1 MSSITLLRARVAE
14 LEEENVYL
22 QQQIE
27 QLKQQQQQQQRQRAP
42 KPSINNSSTAD
53 DSSSQQL
60 SVTSSSSSSSSSA
73 SPLSSSSSPLPGVA
87 DGLSHDSQLHQQS
100 LLLSALGEQL
110 QALQQENAVLRS
122 QHGSKS
128 LLMSFSLMDGLK
140 EEKEQLRAEVDRL
153 RMQMFVMEERRKRR
167 DDRKGTAADEA
178 ADDSSTAAAEVLQA
192 SEETKEEEQ
201 SRGQEDSAAGE
212 VEAQGQ
218 PTSANEEKEDN
229 DDSNTAAEKAI
240 IQVARTETQPP
251 SSDDNETDKLTSAE
265 HEERDEEKL
274 DENASKDKEKD
285 GADKRRV
292 KKLIKDKRSKTSPPT
307 STASSPDAS
316 PPSQSVLSPT
326 SSSASP
332 SALSLPSS
340 TLRITSNRLPFME
353 DSPLYR
359 QQLDNMRVRVSQMFS
374 RLDHL
379 AEKASE
385 YSRSALAFSRAG
397 EAFADELDRSWADV
411 EVEDGGEEKKLM
423 EEERKREKD
432 KKRKQSEREKAAKNG
447 TPATRKKAA
456 AAGKRR
462 TRESSEGISSA
473 SIAEAAQLDS
483 AFLNIGLNN
492 RGQSNTPTPGS
503 AGTGSSSD
511 AASIG
516 SSSSAPSVTSPLSAA
531 IGGANTLG
539 VAASSA
545 AKLRASTSNSSLS
558 IKSFLSDIQA
568 KVSDVLNDKDSH
580 SPSSSPLTINTAS
593 AVASHRAHNE
603 PDSAPQIPPTKRLSH
618 STRAATVSPTSA
630 SASLTPFSDSQHH
643 FQSISDLHHAD
654 RLQLDLEARQRAER
668 QKHPIPEQP
677 VSLTNAMSKMSSIVS
692 TSAEITRNLSAFIDH
707 VLVNAVRSVG
717 EKYSVAVSKTQL
729 SMNTLLG
736 DYELALQARLAKRKQ
751 ERERHFNVLN
761 MFGQRRTYDEEYQ
774 RLCQLRREMELR
786 RFDHIQLLN
795 EVCTAKRTELIE
807 VMCAS
812 FLSFVTFFHEG
823 WFAANYVKDE
833 VDMLQE
839 ELTKRRVYYQKQA
852 KLTLAQRQRLLKSAL
867 PINLP
872 VIFPLSNWHS
882 LSENNKTTTMSGYL
896 RQPLDDSN
904 PNKVREWKRR
914 WFVLEGGTFYYLNE
928 AEYYQPKHVVN
939 VLTCAARPWSKS
951 SLDFCFELIS
961 PTRTFVYQAES
972 EYEMK
977 AWVAVFANSTEQ
989 LLGQQQ
995 TRSDTNALDSKLNV
1009 SVLEQ
1014 QKRVKAGLLSQL
1026 RRDNCYCAECSAR
1039 DPDWASINLGIMIC
1053 IVCSGIHRS
1062 LGVHISKV
1070 RSMTLDDWDTEL
1082 LDMMVGIGND
1092 KSNSVYEG
1100 ALDDD
1105 DIGHGSRSG
1114 RSGDA
1119 GHSKPSANSSHHE
1132 KEEFIQMKYVRRAF
1146 LSKQML
1152 HLCGDVQQMGQRMWQ
1167 ACESDD
1173 DLGQL
1178 ILLHALGCPVGW
1190 LNEREEGRTLLHHA
1204 AEYDSVQC
1212 VEWLI
1217 QNNADVEAT
1226 DRHGMTPLA
1235 LAKANQSKLVIR
1247 RLEGGNA
1254 TPATTSSSGAS
1265 SAASS
1270 GSSTPV
1276 AKHSGV
1282 SATPVKDEKVGKSVV
1297 GVSKPRV

>member
-1 MSSITLLRARVAE
+1 MSSITLLRARVVE

-27 QLKQQQQQQQRQRAP
+27 QLKQQQQQRTN
-42 KPSINNSSTAD
+42 KPPNDSSTASQP
-53 DSSSQQL
+53 SS
-60 SVTSSSSSSSSSA
+60 TTSSSSSSA
-73 SPLSSSSSPLPGVA
+73 SPISPSSSPIPGFPDA
-87 DGLSHDSQLHQQS
+87 LSHDSQYHQQS
-100 LLLSALGEQL
+100 LLLSQL
-110 QALQQENAVLRS
+110 QGQLHSLQQENAVLRS
-122 QHGSKS
+122 QQGSKS
-128 LLMSFSLMDGLK
+128 LLMSFALMDGIK

-153 RMQMFVMEERRKRR
+153 RMQLFVMEERRKRR
-167 DDRKGTAADEA
+167 EGKIGEEA
-178 ADDSSTAAAEVLQA
+178 EKAEVDDSGAAKEQQKSEEAKEEDNATAEADTAEV
-192 SEETKEEEQ
+192 
-201 SRGQEDSAAGE
+201 QEK
-212 VEAQGQ
+212 
-218 PTSANEEKEDN
+218 PTEPHEEKEDDAGDATEDRVVDQAGRQGGAETPPT
-229 DDSNTAAEKAI
+229 DDSESDKVPAAD
-240 IQVARTETQPP
+240 T
-251 SSDDNETDKLTSAE
+251 
-265 HEERDEEKL
+265 EERNEEKL
-274 DENASKDKEKD
+274 DDTASKEKD
-285 GADKRRV
+285 QEGADKRKVTTKR
-292 KKLIKDKRSKTSPPT
+292 LIKDKRVGKTSPLVSFTT
-307 STASSPDAS
+307 SPNTSPS
-316 PPSQSVLSPT
+316 TQSVLSPT
-326 SSSASP
+326 SSAASP
-332 SALSLPSS
+332 STLSLPSS

-385 YSRSALAFSRAG
+385 YSRSAMAFSRAG

-423 EEERKREKD
+423 EEERKRERD
-432 KKRKQSEREKAAKNG
+432 KRKPQSVKGSKNG
-447 TPATRKKAA
+447 APSTRKKGTG
-456 AAGKRR
+456 GKRR
-462 TRESSEGISSA
+462 IRKSSDGISSA
-473 SIAEAAQLDS
+473 SIAEGAQLDS

-492 RGQSNTPTPGS
+492 RRLSATPTPGAAANAS
-503 AGTGSSSD
+503 GGGD

-516 SSSSAPSVTSPLSAA
+516 SNSAPSATSPLTVPAGSS
-531 IGGANTLG
+531 NTLG
-539 VAASSA
+539 AVTSSA
-545 AKLRASTSNSSLS
+545 AKLKASASTSSLS
-558 IKSFLSDIQA
+558 IKAFLSDIQA
-568 KVSDVLNDKDSH
+568 KVNDVLNDKDNH
-580 SPSSSPLTINTAS
+580 SPSTSPLTINTAS
-593 AVASHRAHNE
+593 AVTSPSAYNA
-603 PDSAPQIPPTKRLSH
+603 PDSAPQIPSSRPLSH
-618 STRAATVSPTSA
+618 STRAATISPTSS
-630 SASLTPFSDSQHH
+630 SASSSPFSSPQHQSQPVT
-643 FQSISDLHHAD
+643 DLHLSD
-654 RLQLDLEARQRAER
+654 RLQLDIEARQRAER

-707 VLVNAVRSVG
+707 VMVNAVRSVG
-717 EKYSVAVSKTQL
+717 EKYGVAVSRTQL
-729 SMNTLLG
+729 SMATLLS
-736 DYELALQARLAKRKQ
+736 DYELALQARLAKKKQ
-751 ERERHFNVLN
+751 ERERHFTMLN

-833 VDMLQE
+833 VDVLQE
-839 ELTKRRVYYQKQA
+839 ELTKRRLYYQKQA
-852 KLTLAQRQRLLKSAL
+852 KVTLVQRQRLLKSAL

-872 VIFPLSNWHS
+872 VIFPLSNWHA
-882 LSENNKTTTMSGYL
+882 LAENNKTTTMSGYL
-896 RQPLDDSN
+896 RQPLDDAHPS
-904 PNKVREWKRR
+904 KVSVKEWKRR

-928 AEYYQPKHVVN
+928 AEFFQPRHVVN

-961 PTRTFVYQAES
+961 PTRTYVYQAES

-1026 RRDNCYCAECSAR
+1026 RRDNCHCAECSTK

-1062 LGVHISKV
+1062 LGVHVSKV
-1070 RSMTLDDWDTEL
+1070 RSMTLDDWETEL
-1082 LDMMVGIGND
+1082 LDMMVGVGND

-1100 ALDDD
+1100 ALNDDV
-1105 DIGHGSRSG
+1105 GHGSRSG
-1114 RSGDA
+1114 RGGDA
-1119 GHSKPSANSSHHE
+1119 AHTKPSPNSSREE

-1152 HLCGDVQQMGQRMWQ
+1152 HLCGDVQQMGARMWQ

-1190 LNEREEGRTLLHHA
+1190 VNEREEGRTLLHHA

-1226 DRHGMTPLA
+1226 DKHGMTPLA

-1247 RLEGGNA
+1247 RLEGGSA
-1254 TPATTSSSGAS
+1254 TPATAAGSGDS

-1270 GSSTPV
+1270 GSSTPIV
-1276 AKHSGV
+1276 RSGGV
-1282 SATPVKDEKVGKSVV
+1282 SATSGKDDKSGK
-1297 GVSKPRV
+1297 GTASKQRS

>member
-27 QLKQQQQQQQRQRAP
+27 QLKQQQRAT
-42 KPSINNSSTAD
+42 KPLHDSTTA
-53 DSSSQQL
+53 SQPA
-60 SVTSSSSSSSSSA
+60 STTTSSSSSA
-73 SPLSSSSSPLPGVA
+73 TPLSPSSSPIPAFSDSL
-87 DGLSHDSQLHQQS
+87 LSPDSQYHQQS
-100 LLLSALGEQL
+100 LLLSQL
-110 QALQQENAVLRS
+110 HDQLHSLQQENAVLRS
-122 QHGSKS
+122 QQGSKS
-128 LLMSFSLMDGLK
+128 LLMSFALMDGIK
-140 EEKEQLRAEVDRL
+140 EEKEQLRAEADRL
-153 RMQMFVMEERRKRR
+153 RMQLFVMEERRKRR
-167 DDRKGTAADEA
+167 GDSKGQANDKAEGDSNEHTAVERRP
-178 ADDSSTAAAEVLQA
+178 
-192 SEETKEEEQ
+192 SEEAKEEESTTAEAISTEEEQ
-201 SRGQEDSAAGE
+201 KEDDGSTTATDGKAATKTERTGAE
-212 VEAQGQ
+212 TPASDDSESEKV
-218 PTSANEEKEDN
+218 TSADN
-229 DDSNTAAEKAI
+229 
-240 IQVARTETQPP
+240 
-251 SSDDNETDKLTSAE
+251 
-265 HEERDEEKL
+265 EERDEEKL
-274 DENASKDKEKD
+274 EENAASKDKDKD

-292 KKLIKDKRSKTSPPT
+292 TKKLIKDKQRGKTSPSIQSTTPPT
-307 STASSPDAS
+307 TSPT
-316 PPSQSVLSPT
+316 QSLLSPN
-326 SSSASP
+326 SSSTTSP
-332 SALSLPSS
+332 STLSLPSS
-340 TLRITSNRLPFME
+340 TLRISSNRLPFME

-385 YSRSALAFSRAG
+385 YSRSAMAFSRAG

-423 EEERKREKD
+423 EEERKRERNK
-432 KKRKQSEREKAAKNG
+432 KKRQNEKSNKNG
-447 TPATRKKAA
+447 APGTRRKGGPA
-456 AAGKRR
+456 KRR
-462 TRESSEGISSA
+462 TRESSDGISSA
-473 SIAEAAQLDS
+473 SIAEGAQLDS

-492 RGQSNTPTPGS
+492 RGQSTTPTPGS
-503 AGTGSSSD
+503 AGNGSAGGD
-511 AASIG
+511 AAAVG
-516 SSSSAPSVTSPLSAA
+516 SSSAPSVTSPLSAA
-531 IGGANTLG
+531 LVSNNTLG
-539 VAASSA
+539 VATTSA
-545 AKLRASTSNSSLS
+545 AKLKASASNSSLS

-568 KVSDVLNDKDSH
+568 KVSDVLSDKDNH
-580 SPSSSPLTINTAS
+580 SPSTSPLFINTAAAITSPS
-593 AVASHRAHNE
+593 ANNA
-603 PDSAPQIPPTKRLSH
+603 PDSAPHIPPTKPLSH
-618 STRAATVSPTSA
+618 STRAATVSPTS
-630 SASLTPFSDSQHH
+630 SSTSPSPFSDTHH
-643 FQSISDLHHAD
+643 HAQPDSDLHHAD
-654 RLQLDLEARQRAER
+654 RVQLDIEARQRAER

-677 VSLTNAMSKMSSIVS
+677 VSLANAMSKMSSIVS

-707 VLVNAVRSVG
+707 VMVTAVRSVG
-717 EKYSVAVSKTQL
+717 DKYGVAVSKTQL
-729 SMNTLLG
+729 SMATLLS
-736 DYELALQARLAKRKQ
+736 DYELALQTRLAKKKHDKQ
-751 ERERHFNVLN
+751 RNVLN

-795 EVCTAKRTELIE
+795 EVCTAKRSELIE

-833 VDMLQE
+833 VDVLQE
-839 ELTKRRVYYQKQA
+839 ELTKRRLYYQKQA

-872 VIFPLSNWHS
+872 VIFPLSNWHA

-896 RQPLDDSN
+896 RQPLDDAN
-904 PNKVREWKRR
+904 PNKDKVKEWKRR

-928 AEYYQPKHVVN
+928 SEYFQPKHVVN

-961 PTRTFVYQAES
+961 PTRTYVYQAES

-1026 RRDNCYCAECSAR
+1026 RRDNCYCAECSVK

-1062 LGVHISKV
+1062 LGVHVSKV

-1092 KSNSVYEG
+1092 KSNSVFEG
-1100 ALDDD
+1100 ALNDD

-1114 RSGDA
+1114 RGGDA
-1119 GHSKPSANSSHHE
+1119 AHSKPNANSSREE

-1173 DLGQL
+1173 DIGQL

-1190 LNEREEGRTLLHHA
+1190 VNEKEEGRSLLHHA

-1226 DRHGMTPLA
+1226 DKHGMTPLA
-1235 LAKANQSKLVIR
+1235 LAKANQSKLVTR
-1247 RLEGGNA
+1247 RLEGGTA
-1254 TPATTSSSGAS
+1254 TPATAAGSGSS

-1276 AKHSGV
+1276 ARSTSV
-1282 SATPVKDEKVGKSVV
+1282 SAASTKDDKAGKSFT
-1297 GVSKPRV
+1297 SKPRA